1 MKIYKFYADKNYA
14 DTSRDPD
21 DIHILFEEYYHDFET
36 AKKRVEKYI
45 YENFL
50 TDKFYN
56 ERNPDNPIKRVV
68 KLDKNGEYKATH
80 MCSYGETIYLKEI
93 NLRG

>member
-21 DIHILFEEYYHDFET
+21 DIYILLDYQDFET

-45 YENFL
+45 DENFI

-56 ERNPDNPIKRVV
+56 KRNPDNPIKRVV
-68 KLDKNGEYKATH
+68 KLDKNGEYQATH
-80 MCSYGETIYLKEI
+80 ICSYGETIYLKEI
-93 NLRG
+93 NLKG